1 MTLDEARERLRFHD
15 GSHPD
20 VEDPRREQGFLPSL
34 RPYRGLDEAA
44 YRDLIACVDA
54 VADHLRHAG
63 ALDREVINALWGIC
77 HFARAWGL
85 AEDGMLRQNNL
96 ITPADQ
102 ARLDGWIT
110 AISYRVAMWLDG
122 NAP

>member
-1 MTLDEARERLRFHD
+1 MTFDEARERLRFHC

-20 VEDPRREQGFLPSL
+20 IEDPRWEHGILQSL
-34 RPYRGLDEAA
+34 RPYRGLDETG
-44 YRDLIACVDA
+44 YHDLTACIDA
-54 VADHLRHAG
+54 VSDHLQHSG
-63 ALDREVINALWGIC
+63 TLDRDIINSLWGIC

-85 AEDGMLRQNNL
+85 AADGMLRRNNL

-102 ARLDGWIT
+102 EKLDDWIT
-110 AISYRVAMWLDG
+110 SISYRIAMWLDG